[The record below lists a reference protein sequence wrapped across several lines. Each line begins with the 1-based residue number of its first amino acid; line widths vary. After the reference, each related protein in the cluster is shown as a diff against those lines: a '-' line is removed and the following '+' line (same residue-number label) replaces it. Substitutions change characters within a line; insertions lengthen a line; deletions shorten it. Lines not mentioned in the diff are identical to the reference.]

1 MLDFNDFTR
10 LALMCDNDN
19 LRNDVR
25 RLNDNINNLRNEIT
39 ASKDRVDISLKE
51 YEELKRINK
60 DLLVRLRHA
69 ESILGALGIAA
80 DMIPNMVPD
89 SVKWYVAED
98 INMDFHIRKNR
109 VRIEF
114 DMEEER

>member
-1 MLDFNDFTR
+1 MLSFDDFTR

-19 LRNDVR
+19 LRHEVH
-25 RLNDNINNLRNEIT
+25 RLNDNIKQFQNEMSAT
-39 ASKDRVDISLKE
+39 KDRVDISLKE

-60 DLLVRLRHA
+60 DLLERLRHA
-69 ESILGALGIAA
+69 EGILGALGIAA

-114 DMEEER
+114 DMEEEY